1 MANEGK
7 RELTLNRVFNAPQE
21 LVWKAWTDPKLM
33 SKWWGPRGVTTPTCD
48 VDARV
53 GGKMYI
59 VMLAGKE
66 LGPFAGKEWPMKA
79 TIEEIIPPGRMVF
92 ISEALDDERG
102 VMLEVKTT
110 LTLEK
115 QAKKTKMTLHMVVTK
130 ITKAGEFAVAGME
143 QGWNQSLDKLGE
155 FLGGM

>member
-1 MANEGK
+1 MANEIK
-7 RELTLNRVFNAPQE
+7 RELTLTREFNAPRE
-21 LVWKAWTDPKLM
+21 LVWKAWTDPKLIT
-33 SKWWGPRGVTTPTCD
+33 KWWGPRGVTTPTCD

-79 TIEEIIPPGRMVF
+79 TIEEFVPPERMVS
-92 ISEALDDERG
+92 ISEPLDEQMG
-102 VMLEVKTT
+102 IMLEVKNT
-110 LTLEK
+110 LTLEE
-115 QAKKTKMTLHMVVTK
+115 QGNKTKMTLHMVVTK
-130 ITKAGEFAVAGME
+130 VTKMGEFAVAGME

-155 FLGGM
+155 LLGGM